1 MEIMLITAKD
11 FLLGYNR
18 PKYREREREIDITDQ
33 TNTASQV

>member
-18 PKYREREREIDITDQ
+18 PKYRYIYIYIYL
-33 TNTASQV
+33 NIYIYII